1 MRISDWSSDVCS
13 SDLLVEHRLDRA
25 AVGDVGLDQKGV
37 AAGVLDRLQ
46 RFLGGFAAAVIV
58 ARDAD
63 AGVGER
69 DRDITADVA
78 AAAGDERGFTM
89 ASTVVNFL
97 ILVCGCVGCS

>member
-58 ARDAD
+58 DRDAD
-63 AGVGER
+63 AGAGER
-69 DRDITADVA
+69 DRDRTADVA
-78 AAAGDERGFTM
+78 AAAGDERGFPLE
-89 ASTVVNFL
+89 SHVVHFL
-97 ILVCGCVGCS
+97 ILGCWWIGW